1 MERRTFKYEGQRN
14 DHILHYEQVFGNVFK
29 RKESKCC
36 AVLMKHCRKL
46 EGEQVKFQSVTDT
59 DNEFTE
65 CKIQGKNSNQLAFHL
80 STYTQ
85 LRKL

>member
-1 MERRTFKYEGQRN
+1 
-14 DHILHYEQVFGNVFK
+14 
-29 RKESKCC
+29 
-36 AVLMKHCRKL
+36 MKHCRKL

>member
-29 RKESKCC
+29 RREIKCC

-65 CKIQGKNSNQLAFHL
+65 CRTQGKNSNQLAFHL

-85 LRKL
+85 L